1 MWWLAGI
8 TRDVYIFSRSSHTHI
23 RDIHVCARIADG
35 SLGEGIVD
43 VDLDIHSGAAIVK
56 VNVEI
61 LQDDAGGLDCIL
73 AGVPHMPAYT
83 RDLEEGVTPVGDREN
98 VSASVSDANIAG
110 SRIVSLNDLSGLQ
123 LPGARAHTPGT
134 PVCAL
139 QEVQEGARMAGVEKG
154 LHLSGARAHA
164 PADIDLATQAAM
176 RRVTTTQEGSEAADR
191 VLNGLELPGL
201 YQ

>member
-1 MWWLAGI
+1 
-8 TRDVYIFSRSSHTHI
+8 
-23 RDIHVCARIADG
+23 
-35 SLGEGIVD
+35 
-43 VDLDIHSGAAIVK
+43 
-56 VNVEI
+56 
-61 LQDDAGGLDCIL
+61 
-73 AGVPHMPAYT
+73 
-83 RDLEEGVTPVGDREN
+83 
-98 VSASVSDANIAG
+98 
-110 SRIVSLNDLSGLQ
+110 LNDLSGLQ

-139 QEVQEGARMAGVEKG
+139 QEVQEGARTAGVEKG
-154 LHLSGARAHA
+154 LHLPGARAHA